1 MSVATPSTVPITNY
15 GDFWPHYLREH
26 AKPETR
32 ALHYI
37 GTLAGTAIWLLGLWT
52 GNYQLIPAGI
62 FVGTCAHSLFEN
74 LTTAATMGISLFWLI
89 TSFVKRRILRSM
101 GWALLCRA

>member
-26 AKPETR
+26 SKPETR

-37 GTLAGTAIWLLGLWT
+37 GTLAGTAICFLGLWT
-52 GNYQLIPAGI
+52 GNYRLIPAGV
-62 FVGTCAHSLFEN
+62 FVGIYSQTHCAPLGDQSCMRVLRLLSFEN
-74 LTTAATMGISLFWLI
+74 
-89 TSFVKRRILRSM
+89 RRIFWSL
-101 GWALLCRA
+101 GWALLC